1 MVGGFAIK
9 MVGRFRKINRRLRRF
24 LSQGSIE
31 QRIAPETLREE
42 RLRAY
47 STSKILE
54 TSDLDCVLKADL
66 MNNGKHRRLAWQET
80 GNTEDRCNALTREW
94 LEEWQVQIRVKK
106 IAQSKRMPPP
116 PGGGGSPLYRLYRY
130 VRRQRVSFFWPFWIS
145 VLTILAWNRVWFMH
159 SSLELGTFFRRSWF
173 FIIRR

>member
-9 MVGRFRKINRRLRRF
+9 MVGRFRRINRRLRRF

-42 RLRAY
+42 GLRAY

-54 TSDLDCVLKADL
+54 TSDLDGVLKSDL
-66 MNNGKHRRLAWQET
+66 MNNGRHRRLAWQET
-80 GNTEDRCNALTREW
+80 GNTADSCNALTREW

-106 IAQSKRMPPP
+106 IAQSKRMAP
-116 PGGGGSPLYRLYRY
+116 PGGVLPYIGYIGMCGAKGYDFLAVLGI
-130 VRRQRVSFFWPFWIS
+130 SFDHFG
-145 VLTILAWNRVWFMH
+145 LK
-159 SSLELGTFFRRSWF
+159 
-173 FIIRR
+173 

>member
-116 PGGGGSPLYRLYRY
+116 GGGGVLPYIGYIGMCGAKGY
-130 VRRQRVSFFWPFWIS
+130 DFFGRFGYQ
-145 VLTILAWNRVWFMH
+145 F
-159 SSLELGTFFRRSWF
+159 
-173 FIIRR
+173 

>member
-9 MVGRFRKINRRLRRF
+9 MVGRFRRINRRLRRF

-94 LEEWQVQIRVKK
+94 LEEWQVQIRVRK
-106 IAQSKRMPPP
+106 IAQSKRMPP
-116 PGGGGSPLYRLYRY
+116 GGTPLYRLYRY
-130 VRRQRVSFFWPFWIS
+130 VGRQRVWFFWPFWIS

-159 SSLELGTFFRRSWF
+159 SSLELGTFFRSWF

>member
-1 MVGGFAIK
+1 
-9 MVGRFRKINRRLRRF
+9 MVGRFRRISRRLRRF

-54 TSDLDCVLKADL
+54 TSDMDCVLKADL
-66 MNNGKHRRLAWQET
+66 MINGRHRRLAWQET
-80 GNTEDRCNALTREW
+80 GNTEDCCDALTREW

-106 IAQSKRMPPP
+106 IAQCKGMPH
-116 PGGGGSPLYRLYRY
+116 GGTYIAYIKEYPTVETCNLQKVCESCDSLNGNRYILSDGLVCGILECCYESRRISAISYGG
-130 VRRQRVSFFWPFWIS
+130 
-145 VLTILAWNRVWFMH
+145 
-159 SSLELGTFFRRSWF
+159 
-173 FIIRR
+173 

>member
-9 MVGRFRKINRRLRRF
+9 MVGRFRRINRRLRRF
-24 LSQGSIE
+24 LSQVSIE

-54 TSDLDCVLKADL
+54 TSDLDGVLKSDL
-66 MNNGKHRRLAWQET
+66 MNNGRHRRLAWQET
-80 GNTEDRCNALTREW
+80 GNTADSCNALTRKW

-106 IAQSKRMPPP
+106 IAQCKRMSRGRE
-116 PGGGGSPLYRLYRY
+116 GGGRLLPYIGFTGMCGAKGY
-130 VRRQRVSFFWPFWIS
+130 DFFSRFGYQ
-145 VLTILAWNRVWFMH
+145 F
-159 SSLELGTFFRRSWF
+159 
-173 FIIRR
+173 